1 MFQTLISV
9 SYRSQF
15 CRGKKITK
23 TDNPQKDINDAYT
36 DAYTETFFPKCE
48 QLTEQADEALKSKD
62 RATAS
67 SLYLRVAALYRISRF
82 PIINS
87 AVKRQAYEAQ
97 KSAYLKA
104 TSHWID
110 RLTEQNIPHTT
121 ATEEEGKE
129 IPVYVRVPVTAS
141 AAKPVPCVLLIT
153 GLDGYRPDNT
163 QRTAEFASR
172 GWATVIVEIPGTADC
187 PADPKD
193 PNSPDRLWDSVFQW
207 MRQQKIFDMKNVTAW
222 GLSCGGYYAVRVAHT
237 HKDKLRGVVAQGAG
251 LHKWFDPSWLATV
264 DGHEYPFE

>member
-1 MFQTLISV
+1 M
-9 SYRSQF
+9 
-15 CRGKKITK
+15 
-23 TDNPQKDINDAYT
+23 
-36 DAYTETFFPKCE
+36 
-48 QLTEQADEALKSKD
+48 
-62 RATAS
+62 
-67 SLYLRVAALYRISRF
+67 
-82 PIINS
+82 
-87 AVKRQAYEAQ
+87 
-97 KSAYLKA
+97 
-104 TSHWID
+104 
-110 RLTEQNIPHTT
+110 
-121 ATEEEGKE
+121 
-129 IPVYVRVPVTAS
+129 TAS
-141 AAKPVPCVLLIT
+141 AAKPVPSVLLIT

-193 PNSPDRLWDSVFQW
+193 PKSPDRLWDSVFKW

-237 HKDKLRGVVAQGAG
+237 HKNNLRGVIAQGAG